1 MKQSRKTATVTVGQP
16 SPDLVAVSKTK
27 PPELV
32 VEAYRRG
39 QRHFGETL
47 NYVQE
52 LVDKANHSL
61 LVGLR
66 DIRWHFIGHL
76 QRNKCNNLT
85 SVLHLWCVKTMDS
98 ELLATSLL
106 VEKRNSKEKLKV
118 FVQVNEESKLVC
130 HPGKASDMSVR
141 IVKHLIFRG

>member
-16 SPDLVAVSKTK
+16 SPGLVAVSKTK

-32 VEAYRRG
+32 VEAYRTG
-39 QRHFGETL
+39 QRHFGES
-47 NYVQE
+47 YVQE

-61 LVGLR
+61 LVGLG

-76 QRNKCNNLT
+76 QRKKCSNIT
-85 SVLHLWCVKTMDS
+85 SVLDLWCVKTVDS

-130 HPGKASDMSVR
+130 HPGKASDMSA
-141 IVKHLIFRG
+141 